1 MPEDEVIVLLNDI
14 VARLE
19 RMEGRQKEI
28 DERQKA
34 ILKETASHSTGS
46 FAPGHEATKPK

>member
-1 MPEDEVIVLLNDI
+1 MPEDEVIVLLKDI

-28 DERQKA
+28 DERQQA
-34 ILKETASHSTGS
+34 ILKKTTSHDTGT
-46 FAPGHEATKPK
+46 FARREEPIPE

>member
-1 MPEDEVIVLLNDI
+1 MPEDEVIALLKDI

-34 ILKETASHSTGS
+34 ILKDVVSHDTGS
-46 FAPGHEATKPK
+46 FARRAPEPK